1 MNETRQMV
9 TSFVPVRPGNIFL
22 HFKSLAVASPTD
34 NDAVHNA
41 DLLSAMKRL
50 AACSL
55 LLLSLLGSAGG
66 AWAQAYWRDLPPDQR
81 REMRQQMR
89 EHWQQERDIRR
100 EEGPP
105 RWRDIPPED
114 RRRLRDDMREQ
125 RGLQEHHEFRG
136 GGGGRGWRRD

>member
-1 MNETRQMV
+1 
-9 TSFVPVRPGNIFL
+9 
-22 HFKSLAVASPTD
+22 
-34 NDAVHNA
+34 
-41 DLLSAMKRL
+41 MKRI

-89 EHWQQERDIRR
+89 EHWQQEREFRR
-100 EEGPP
+100 EDGAPP

-125 RGLQEHHEFRG
+125 RGLQDHHEFRG